1 MHVNYVKFPSM
12 NIIIIDSVMC
22 YGDQSKT
29 IIGGATESTNINLD
43 CLSCKEAQLCPQGTN
58 ICFRLAA
65 EYVYVFQGGYT
76 SQPPIPLPQECQ
88 PLRIVEVESGYEYI
102 VQCTS
107 TSPHYKPARIHIVLN
122 EAESEFVIDGGI
134 VEENA
139 VQTFAPVADNN
150 VLIIDEHFVLHII
163 SFLAESNSVLIH
175 DAVHITMPIPECNT
189 ITRLTAGPVIDSNL
203 QLIVDCNVTDG
214 TFARKRVLIAD
225 NFRTPPSVEDLPG
238 THLLND
244 VVSFSPD
251 GDYILSVSITQLTI
265 TQVNE
270 LTRVPGILTYNGP
283 IAQTLFMTNTPLLV
297 SVPGEKR
304 EIIDIPRLFSSSFE
318 EGQYVLPDSEA
329 VCPQGECPP
338 AVYNNGTLFLFT
350 ADHSYQLLSA
360 YDVSNPSASPKRINR
375 VLRTTVYDACYPV
388 TADISVLDP
397 LTPPPPPPPTTT
409 PPTLTTTVKTGGI
422 SGSSRSHFLIR
433 DLPGII
439 IGSIIGII
447 GAIAIVAGII
457 SVCCFIKT
465 RSKNKNKKFTQETN
479 SQIQI
484 TISPIAASNTLFSHP
499 QQHLI
504 PGSAV
509 TSSYP
514 SSAPSLEY
522 LDTAV
527 AQSETTTK
535 HHSIP
540 PQQLLE
546 KGAIKLAQMVVT

>member
-1 MHVNYVKFPSM
+1 
-12 NIIIIDSVMC
+12 MC

-43 CLSCKEAQLCPQGTN
+43 CPSCKETQLCPQGTN

-65 EYVYVFQGGYT
+65 EYVYVFQGASV
-76 SQPPIPLPQECQ
+76 SQPPILLPQECH
-88 PLRIVEVESGYEYI
+88 PLRIVEVDSGYEYI

-139 VQTFAPVADNN
+139 VQTLASFPDNN

-175 DAVHITMPIPECNT
+175 DTNHITMPIPECNT
-189 ITRLTAGPVIDSNL
+189 ITRLTAGPVVDSNL
-203 QLIVDCNVTDG
+203 QLIVDCNATG
-214 TFARKRVLIAD
+214 RTFARKRVLITD

-251 GDYILSVSITQLTI
+251 GDYILSVSVSRLVI

-270 LTRVPGILTYNGP
+270 LTSVPGILTYNGP

-397 LTPPPPPPPTTT
+397 LTPPPPPPPPTT

-422 SGSSRSHFLIR
+422 SGSSRNHFFPREQNTGIII
-433 DLPGII
+433 GII
-439 IGSIIGII
+439 IGSI
-447 GAIAIVAGII
+447 GAIVIVTGII
-457 SVCCFIKT
+457 SVCCFIKI
-465 RSKNKNKKFTQETN
+465 RSKKQSLNKNKKYTQET
-479 SQIQI
+479 SPQIQI
-484 TISPIAASNTLFSHP
+484 TISPIAASNTLFSAP
-499 QQHLI
+499 QHLLS
-504 PGSAV
+504 PGSTV

-514 SSAPSLEY
+514 SSAASLEY
-522 LDTAV
+522 LDTV
-527 AQSETTTK
+527 TAQETTTK